1 MRGGVTLINRNIQYG
16 GRKIRSSK
24 HFRLDSQKISRAHKL
39 PGAGSETETI
49 ERALNLVITERKQP
63 VGPRCQPALL
73 HQRHS

>member
-1 MRGGVTLINRNIQYG
+1 MGAAKFVRASTSDWT
-16 GRKIRSSK
+16 RKKSV
-24 HFRLDSQKISRAHKL
+24 AHTNYLVPVAKL
-39 PGAGSETETI
+39 RPI